1 MGLAYTRIKPPTNY
15 DAYTRQ
21 RGRMNAVEKQII
33 PTRYMVMIW
42 LLDEVCGQILFEI
55 LIFAIIAILVNAGM
69 SESEA
74 EFTVLITAVIFLS
87 IILTRL
93 RIRRKALGK
102 AVELDTNGDGRISE
116 EEWGAAGM
124 ANDNEEVRGEEN
136 DWWGPDDQEE

>member
-1 MGLAYTRIKPPTNY
+1 M
-15 DAYTRQ
+15 
-21 RGRMNAVEKQII
+21 
-33 PTRYMVMIW
+33 
-42 LLDEVCGQILFEI
+42 LDEVCGQILFEI

-116 EEWGAAGM
+116 EEWAAAGM
-124 ANDNEEVRGEEN
+124 ANDDEEVRGAEN

>member
-1 MGLAYTRIKPPTNY
+1 M
-15 DAYTRQ
+15 
-21 RGRMNAVEKQII
+21 
-33 PTRYMVMIW
+33 
-42 LLDEVCGQILFEI
+42 LDEVCGQILFEI

-93 RIRRKALGK
+93 QIKRKALGK
-102 AVELDTNGDGRISE
+102 AVELDTDGDGRISE

-124 ANDNEEVRGEEN
+124 ANDNEEVRGAEN
-136 DWWGPDDQEE
+136 DWWGSDDQEE